1 MGATL
6 IRAAIRDRFQGDSV
20 SNVNIRRVVDN
31 IRSGT
36 NVYTPVIEVIVNAIQ
51 AIRAVKQ
58 TGGLVTVRILRSGQ
72 GELDGS
78 LPEIDGFSVADD
90 GIGFD
95 EHNRSAFDELY
106 TDWKKDE
113 GGKGFGRFT
122 CLKYFNTLTVDSVFR
137 DGAKFRRRRFKM
149 GLDRDIIVD
158 EEISETEKSAT
169 ESLVTISGIKKTK
182 LHEKSLDIIA
192 RILVER
198 ILPYLID
205 PSFSSPRIVITDQ
218 HSGASRVLNDYLSA
232 DDRQIIEL
240 TDKPAMFTLS
250 AREVDETFSVRVFK
264 LYAAKTAKS
273 KVSLV
278 AHRREVT
285 EATLQD
291 YIPEF
296 ESEFYDK
303 GEPGTDAPDRN
314 YIIKA
319 YVFSPY
325 LDGHVTLE
333 RGTFD
338 FAKDDDLLYGISQ
351 TQIEA
356 EAAGIAE
363 GIVGHDIS
371 LRKEHKGER
380 IRTYVETKAP
390 WHRALSREV
399 DFSSLPMNPTD
410 AQIEA
415 YLQASKFKIETKAR
429 AAVREIL
436 DSGDPK
442 TLSEKTADAVALI
455 AQTNKNDLIHYVTLR
470 KHILDLFAKALEK
483 DENGKY
489 KSEGAVHDIIVPRK
503 SDTDELDYAQHN
515 LWMLDERLNFA
526 AYAASERPIRKRS
539 QSDRTDITIYNRPVM
554 FRGDNEP
561 SNPVTIFEFKRPGR
575 DDFVNPSSDEDPIE
589 QIKRY
594 AIQIRAGKC
603 TLPNGRIIRVTNNT
617 PFYGYVVCDLTSK
630 VRNWLDS
637 DKDFTEMPDGLGW
650 FHWFRNIRLYTEVLS
665 FDKVLADATMRNRVF
680 FHKLGI

>member
-1 MGATL
+1 M
-6 IRAAIRDRFQGDSV
+6 
-20 SNVNIRRVVDN
+20 SNINIRRVVDN

-36 NVYTPVIEVIVNAIQ
+36 NVYTPAIELIVNAIQ
-51 AIRAVKQ
+51 AIRAVKPS
-58 TGGLVTVRILRSGQ
+58 GGLVTVTILRSGQ

-78 LPEIDGFSVADD
+78 LPEIDGFAVEDD
-90 GIGFD
+90 GVGFD
-95 EHNRSAFDELY
+95 DDNRTSFDELY
-106 TDWKKDE
+106 TEWKKDD

-137 DGAKFRRRRFKM
+137 DSATLRRRRFKM
-149 GLDRDIIVD
+149 GLNRDIIVD
-158 EEISETEKSAT
+158 EEISETEKTAT
-169 ESLVTISGIKKTK
+169 ESLVTISGIKKIK

-198 ILPYLID
+198 ILPYFID
-205 PSFSSPRIVITDQ
+205 PNFSSPRIVITDR
-218 HSGASRVLNDYLSA
+218 HDGARRILNDYLSA

-240 TDKPAMFTLS
+240 TDKPATFTLS
-250 AREVDETFSVRVFK
+250 GREGDENFSVRVFK

-273 KVSLV
+273 KISLV

-285 EATLQD
+285 ETMLQN

-303 GEPGTDAPDRN
+303 AELGDDAPDRN

-319 YVFSPY
+319 YVFGPY
-325 LDGHVTLE
+325 LDRNVTLE

-351 TQIEA
+351 TQIEV
-356 EAAGIAE
+356 EAAIIAE
-363 GIVGHDIS
+363 RAVGNDIS
-371 LRKEHKGER
+371 LRKAYKDER
-380 IRTYVETKAP
+380 IRAYIETNAP
-390 WHRALSREV
+390 WHRALSQDV

-415 YLQASKFKIETKAR
+415 HLQASKFKIENKAR
-429 AAVREIL
+429 TAVREIL

-442 TLSEKTADAVALI
+442 TMSEKAADTVALI
-455 AQTNKNDLIHYVTLR
+455 SQTNKNDLIHYVTLR
-470 KHILDLFAKALEK
+470 KYILDLFAKALEK
-483 DENGKY
+483 DDNGKY
-489 KSEGAVHDIIVPRK
+489 KSEGAVHDIIIPRK

-526 AYAASERPIRKRS
+526 AYAASERPIEKKKRGE
-539 QSDRTDITIYNRPVM
+539 RTDITIFNRPVV

-575 DDFVNPSSDEDPIE
+575 DDFANPSSDDDPIE
-589 QIKRY
+589 QVKRY
-594 AIQIRAGKC
+594 ANQIRAGNC
-603 TLPNGRIIRVTNNT
+603 TLPNGRTIRVSDNT
-617 PFYGYVVCDLTSK
+617 PFYGYVVCDLTAK
-630 VRNWLDS
+630 VKLWLKN

-650 FHWFRNIRLYTEVLS
+650 FHWFRNIRVYMEVLS
-665 FDKVLADATMRNRVF
+665 LDKVLADATMRNKIF
-680 FHKLGI
+680 FQKLGI

>member
-1 MGATL
+1 M
-6 IRAAIRDRFQGDSV
+6 
-20 SNVNIRRVVDN
+20 SNINIRRVVDN

-36 NVYTPVIEVIVNAIQ
+36 NVYTPAIELIVNAIQ
-51 AIRAVKQ
+51 AIRAVKPS
-58 TGGLVTVRILRSGQ
+58 GGLVTVTILRSGQ

-78 LPEIDGFSVADD
+78 LPEIDGFAVEDD
-90 GIGFD
+90 GVGFD
-95 EHNRSAFDELY
+95 DDNRTSFDELY
-106 TDWKKDE
+106 TEWKKDD

-137 DGAKFRRRRFKM
+137 DSATLRRRRFKM
-149 GLDRDIIVD
+149 GLNRDIIVD
-158 EEISETEKSAT
+158 EEISETEKTAT
-169 ESLVTISGIKKTK
+169 ESLVTISGIKKIK

-198 ILPYLID
+198 ILPYFID
-205 PSFSSPRIVITDQ
+205 PNFSSPRIVITDR
-218 HSGASRVLNDYLSA
+218 HDGARRILNDYLSA

-240 TDKPAMFTLS
+240 TDKPATFTLS
-250 AREVDETFSVRVFK
+250 GREGDENFSVRVFK

-273 KVSLV
+273 KISLV

-285 EATLQD
+285 ETMLQN

-303 GEPGTDAPDRN
+303 AELGDDAPDRN

-319 YVFSPY
+319 YVFGPY
-325 LDGHVTLE
+325 LDRNVTLE

-351 TQIEA
+351 TQIEV
-356 EAAGIAE
+356 EAAIIAE
-363 GIVGHDIS
+363 RAVGNDIS
-371 LRKEHKGER
+371 LRKAYKDER
-380 IRTYVETKAP
+380 IRAYIETNAP
-390 WHRALSREV
+390 WHRALSQDV

-415 YLQASKFKIETKAR
+415 HLQASKFKIENKAR
-429 AAVREIL
+429 TAVREIL

-442 TLSEKTADAVALI
+442 TMSEKAADAVALI
-455 AQTNKNDLIHYVTLR
+455 SQTNKNDLIHYVTLR
-470 KHILDLFAKALEK
+470 KYILDLFAKALEK
-483 DENGKY
+483 DDNGKY
-489 KSEGAVHDIIVPRK
+489 KSEGAVHDIIIPRK

-526 AYAASERPIRKRS
+526 AYAASERPIEKKKRGE
-539 QSDRTDITIYNRPVM
+539 RTDITIFNRPVV

-575 DDFVNPSSDEDPIE
+575 DDFANPSSDDDPIE
-589 QIKRY
+589 QVKRY
-594 AIQIRAGKC
+594 ANQIRAGNC
-603 TLPNGRIIRVTNNT
+603 TLPNGRTIRVSDNT
-617 PFYGYVVCDLTSK
+617 PFYGYVVCDLTAK
-630 VRNWLDS
+630 VKLWLKN

-650 FHWFRNIRLYTEVLS
+650 FHWFRNIRVYMEVLS
-665 FDKVLADATMRNRVF
+665 LDKVLADATMRNKIF
-680 FHKLGI
+680 FQKLGI